1 MPGEVVSL
9 KTRDELVK
17 YLQNHAIVIVKFTAT
32 WCGPCK
38 RITPLV
44 NELYSKLPNNVSMVI
59 VDIDTGRDISSAM
72 KIRSV
77 PTMYNFVNGSPMDSV
92 IGSKEDNVISF
103 FKKTMARASS

>member
-1 MPGEVVSL
+1 
-9 KTRDELVK
+9 
-17 YLQNHAIVIVKFTAT
+17 
-32 WCGPCK
+32 
-38 RITPLV
+38 
-44 NELYSKLPNNVSMVI
+44 MVI

>member
-1 MPGEVVSL
+1 
-9 KTRDELVK
+9 
-17 YLQNHAIVIVKFTAT
+17 
-32 WCGPCK
+32 
-38 RITPLV
+38 
-44 NELYSKLPNNVSMVI
+44 MVI

-92 IGSKEDNVISF
+92 IGSKKDNMISF